1 MTSLDFAD
9 GRLGELFTC
18 LLTVSN
24 EDRENIV
31 KCAEKLYEIRQF
43 EEKASEEA
51 EIVEILI
58 NNDLASSVSV
68 HHI

>member
-1 MTSLDFAD
+1 
-9 GRLGELFTC
+9 
-18 LLTVSN
+18 
-24 EDRENIV
+24 V

-58 NNDLASSVSV
+58 NNALASSVSV
-68 HHI
+68 NHI